1 VTAPGVP
8 FREGPIVTARVLIR
22 LKPGILDVQGVSV
35 QRALGG
41 LGFPE
46 VRGVRVGKVIDLD
59 LDGLGTDAARRR
71 IDEMCARLLVN
82 PVIEDVSVEIQG

>member
-1 VTAPGVP
+1 VSVVGEPV
-8 FREGPIVTARVLIR
+8 VTARLLIR
-22 LKPGILDVQGVSV
+22 LKSGILDVQGVSV

-46 VRGVRVGKVIDLD
+46 VRGVRVGKVIELE
-59 LDGLGTDAARRR
+59 LDGQDQAGARQR

-82 PVIEDVSVEIQG
+82 PVIEDVSVEIHG

>member
-1 VTAPGVP
+1 M
-8 FREGPIVTARVLIR
+8 TARLLIR
-22 LKPGILDVQGVSV
+22 LKPGILDVQGASV

-46 VRGVRVGKVIDLD
+46 VRGVRVGKVIELE
-59 LDGLGTDAARRR
+59 LDGPDKDDARRR

-82 PVIEDVSVEIQG
+82 PVIEDVTVEIAG

>member
-1 VTAPGVP
+1 
-8 FREGPIVTARVLIR
+8 VTARLLIR

-46 VRGVRVGKVIDLD
+46 VRGVRVGKVIELE
-59 LDGLGTDAARRR
+59 LDGEEREGVRRR

-82 PVIEDVSVEIQG
+82 PVIEDVSVEIHG

>member
-1 VTAPGVP
+1 M
-8 FREGPIVTARVLIR
+8 TARLLIR
-22 LKPGILDVQGVSV
+22 LKPGILDVHGVSV

-46 VRGVRVGKVIDLD
+46 VRGVRVGTVIEVE
-59 LDGLGTDAARRR
+59 LDGRDRDDARRR

-82 PVIEDVSVEIQG
+82 PVIEDVTVELLG

>member
-1 VTAPGVP
+1 M
-8 FREGPIVTARVLIR
+8 TARVLIR

-46 VRGVRVGKVIDLD
+46 VRGVRVGKVIELE
-59 LDGLGTDAARRR
+59 LDGMDKDAARGR
-71 IDEMCARLLVN
+71 IDDMCARLLVN
-82 PVIEDVSVEIQG
+82 PVIEDVTIEIHG

>member
-1 VTAPGVP
+1 M
-8 FREGPIVTARVLIR
+8 TARVLIR
-22 LKPGILDVQGVSV
+22 LKAGILDVQGASV

-59 LDGLGTDAARRR
+59 LDGLGRDAARHR

-82 PVIEDVSVEIQG
+82 PVIEDVTVEIQG